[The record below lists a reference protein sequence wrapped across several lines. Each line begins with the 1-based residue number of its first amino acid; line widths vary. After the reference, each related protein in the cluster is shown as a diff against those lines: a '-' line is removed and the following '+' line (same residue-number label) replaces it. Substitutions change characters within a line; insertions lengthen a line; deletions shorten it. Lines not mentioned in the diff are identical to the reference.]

1 LAAGTYITPIVLG
14 GPRDAMFANLVFEAI
29 VTQLNWPLGS
39 ALSLVLLALLGALVV
54 IYTRYLGIDQIAKSF
69 K

>member
-1 LAAGTYITPIVLG
+1 
-14 GPRDAMFANLVFEAI
+14 MFANLVFEAI

>member
-1 LAAGTYITPIVLG
+1 MYH
-14 GPRDAMFANLVFEAI
+14 AI
-29 VTQLNWPLGS
+29 VFLP
-39 ALSLVLLALLGALVV
+39 LLGALVV